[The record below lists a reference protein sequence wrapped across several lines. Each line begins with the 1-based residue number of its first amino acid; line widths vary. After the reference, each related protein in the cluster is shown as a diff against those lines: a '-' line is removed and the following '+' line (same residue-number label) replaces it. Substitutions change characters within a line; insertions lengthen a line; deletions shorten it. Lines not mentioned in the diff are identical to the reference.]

1 MEKKHLTAVI
11 LAAGSSTRMGGS
23 VKKQM
28 LPILGKTVLWRT
40 LSAFEACEL
49 VDSVVLAA
57 HMDDI
62 EYISDKIAPEFK
74 KIKRVIAGG
83 NTRAES
89 ARLSFEALPEE
100 TTHIAVHDGA
110 RCLVTPDMISKVAC
124 EAFESGA
131 ATAGS
136 YVTDTV
142 KLLSVDGAVEKTVP
156 REKVFMASTPQI
168 FETEVYKK
176 ALLST
181 TNACKIT
188 DDNMMVEALG
198 VKISAVDLGKENIK
212 ITTPSD
218 IELAEY
224 ILSKREKKAMTEI
237 RVGHGYDV
245 HRFAEER
252 KLILGGVE
260 IPFELGLLG
269 HSDADVLTHAIMDA
283 LLGAAALGDIGRHF
297 PDSDEKYR
305 GICSIEL
312 LRRVKGLLE
321 NNGYIINNIDAT
333 LVMQKPKIAG
343 YIDKMVFN
351 ISEALNVSLCQVNI
365 KATTEEKLGFT
376 GSGEGAAAHA
386 VALIEKK

>member
-1 MEKKHLTAVI
+1 MKKKHLAAVI
-11 LAAGSSTRMGGS
+11 LAAGSNTRMGGN

-40 LSAFEACEL
+40 LSAFEGCEL
-49 VDSVVLAA
+49 VDSIILAV
-57 HMDDI
+57 HKDDR
-62 EYISDKIAPEFK
+62 EYIIDKIAPEFK
-74 KIKRVIAGG
+74 KIKKVIVGG

-89 ARLSFEALPEE
+89 ARLCFEALPED
-100 TTHIAVHDGA
+100 TTHVAIHDGA
-110 RCLVTPDMISKVAC
+110 RCLITPEMISKVVLK
-124 EAFESGA
+124 AFECGA

-142 KLLSVDGAVEKTVP
+142 KLVSEDGFVETTIP
-156 REKVFMASTPQI
+156 REKVFMASTPQV
-168 FETEVYKK
+168 FLTEVYKK
-176 ALLST
+176 ALSST
-181 TNACKIT
+181 NDVCQIT
-188 DDNMMVEALG
+188 DDNMLVEALG
-198 VKISAVDLGKENIK
+198 TKISAVDLGRENIK

-218 IELAEY
+218 IEYAEY
-224 ILSKREKKAMTEI
+224 ILSKREVDKMAEI

-252 KLILGGVE
+252 KLIIGGVD
-260 IPFELGLLG
+260 IPFVLGLLG

-305 GICSIEL
+305 GISSIEL
-312 LRRVKGLLE
+312 LRHVRALLE
-321 NNGYIINNIDAT
+321 SNGYIIKNIDAT
-333 LVMQKPKIAG
+333 LVLQKPKIAE
-343 YIDKMVFN
+343 YVDKMICN
-351 ISEALNVSLCQVNI
+351 ISEALNISSCQVNV

>member
-1 MEKKHLTAVI
+1 MNKKHLTAVI
-11 LAAGSSTRMGGS
+11 LAAGSSTRMGGK

-28 LPILGKTVLWRT
+28 LPIFGKTVLWRT
-40 LSAFEACEL
+40 LFAFEACEL
-49 VDSVVLAA
+49 VDSVVLAV
-57 HMDDI
+57 HKDDI
-62 EYISDKIAPEFK
+62 EYISDKVAPEFK
-74 KIKRVIAGG
+74 KVKKVIAGG
-83 NTRAES
+83 DTRAES

-110 RCLVTPDMISKVAC
+110 RCLITPEMISMVARQ
-124 EAFESGA
+124 AFDEGA

-142 KLLSVDGAVEKTVP
+142 KLLSDDGAVEKTIP

-224 ILSKREKKAMTEI
+224 ILSKREKKTMAEI

-245 HRFAEER
+245 HRFVAER
-252 KLILGGVE
+252 KLVLGGVE
-260 IPFELGLLG
+260 IPYELGLLG
-269 HSDADVLTHAIMDA
+269 HSDADVLTHAIMDS
-283 LLGAAALGDIGRHF
+283 LLGAASLGDIGRHF

-305 GICSIEL
+305 GISSIEL
-312 LRRVKGLLE
+312 LRRVKALLE
-321 NNGYIINNIDAT
+321 DKGYIINNIDAT
-333 LVMQKPKIAG
+333 LVMQRPKIAE
-343 YIDKMVFN
+343 YVDEMICN
-351 ISEALNVSLCQVNI
+351 ISKALNISSGQVNI

-386 VALIEKK
+386 VALVAKK